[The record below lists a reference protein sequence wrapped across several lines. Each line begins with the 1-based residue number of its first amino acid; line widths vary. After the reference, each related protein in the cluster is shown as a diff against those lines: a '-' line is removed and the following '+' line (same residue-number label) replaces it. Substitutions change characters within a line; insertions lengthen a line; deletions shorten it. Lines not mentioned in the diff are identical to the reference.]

1 MLYNFKQT
9 ILDVKIEAMTEI
21 VIAVTNLMTKEKTD
35 AKKIKSKCI
44 NRKTWEK
51 KNRKKTPQKQNQRKT
66 NKSSKTLKTNSNTT
80 K

>member
-44 NRKTWEK
+44 KRKTWEK
-51 KNRKKTPQKQNQRKT
+51 KTGKKPHK
-66 NKSSKTLKTNSNTT
+66 NKIKEKPI
-80 K
+80 KAAKP